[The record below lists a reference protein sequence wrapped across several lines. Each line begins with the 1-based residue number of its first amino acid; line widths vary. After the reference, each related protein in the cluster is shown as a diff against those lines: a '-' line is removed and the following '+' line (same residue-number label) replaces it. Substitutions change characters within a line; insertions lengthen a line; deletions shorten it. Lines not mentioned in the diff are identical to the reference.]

1 MFVSTIQVMRRWF
14 LLSLMFLTLAAT
26 IGALLRLIFVVEL
39 PWLVFKP
46 WLHAHSH
53 VAMLGWL
60 FPGLLIALLRQDD
73 RPAPRGFHTWMT
85 LSMAFVA
92 GMLVSFPIQGY
103 GPISIACSLAQMLV
117 GYALIVQVWWHTSH
131 WPVAGSRLL
140 ARLAL
145 LFQVVSTIGI
155 WAMGPIM
162 RSGLAGTE
170 WYYWSIQWFLHFQF
184 NGWFW
189 FAAMAIGSRWAESH
203 GVDVRLD
210 RLTVLLWVIGTV
222 LTFALAVAWSE
233 RLPVVIAV
241 NSLGVLVQAWAA
253 WRTMRAMLQARLQ
266 VQVRTTRWMRI
277 TIGTMLIAMGIKV
290 AVQTAV
296 AIPAVTE
303 IALTLR
309 NYVVGFVHLN
319 TLGAG
324 TMVLLAFALERRWI
338 DEARSITRI
347 GLVLLIAGF
356 ALSELLLFGQG
367 TLIWARWGMLPGYHW
382 MLFGVSAMLPLGAGL
397 LLTGAL
403 TGSAHGMAS
412 RSREGDAPATA

>member
-26 IGALLRLIFVVEL
+26 IGALLRLIYVVEL

-60 FPGLLIALLRQDD
+60 FPALLIALLRQDY

-85 LSMAFVA
+85 ASQAFVA
-92 GMLVSFPIQGY
+92 GMLVSFPVQGY
-103 GPISIACSLAQMLV
+103 GSVSIACSLAQMVV
-117 GYALIVQVWWHTSH
+117 GYVLIVQVWRHTAL
-131 WPVAGSRLL
+131 WPAAGSRLL

-189 FAAMAIGSRWAESH
+189 FAAMAIGSRWAERH
-203 GVDVRLD
+203 GVNVRLD
-210 RLTVLLWVIGTV
+210 RLTVLLWVIGTA

-253 WRTMRAMLQARLQ
+253 WRTMRAMLRARLQ

-290 AVQTAV
+290 AAQTAV

-382 MLFGVSAMLPLGAGL
+382 MLFCVSAMLPVGAAL

-412 RSREGDAPATA
+412 RSRERDAPAND

>member
-1 MFVSTIQVMRRWF
+1 
-14 LLSLMFLTLAAT
+14 
-26 IGALLRLIFVVEL
+26 
-39 PWLVFKP
+39 
-46 WLHAHSH
+46 
-53 VAMLGWL
+53 
-60 FPGLLIALLRQDD
+60 
-73 RPAPRGFHTWMT
+73 
-85 LSMAFVA
+85 MAFVA

-319 TLGAG
+319 TLGAAG
-324 TMVLLAFALERRWI
+324 SMRPG
-338 DEARSITRI
+338 RSP
-347 GLVLLIAGF
+347 A
-356 ALSELLLFGQG
+356 S
-367 TLIWARWGMLPGYHW
+367 
-382 MLFGVSAMLPLGAGL
+382 
-397 LLTGAL
+397 
-403 TGSAHGMAS
+403 GSCC
-412 RSREGDAPATA
+412 

>member
-1 MFVSTIQVMRRWF
+1 MTDASYVRTVPPGIRTMRRWF
-14 LLSLMFLTLAAT
+14 FLSLLFFAVAAT
-26 IGALLRLIFVVEL
+26 IGALLRLIHVVEL

-60 FPGLLIALLRQDD
+60 FPALLIALLQQDD

-85 LSMAFVA
+85 VSQAFVA

-103 GPISIACSLAQMLV
+103 GSMSIACSLAQMLV
-117 GYALIVQVWWHTSH
+117 GYVLIAQAWRHTTH
-131 WPVAGSRLL
+131 WPAAGSRLL
-140 ARLAL
+140 VRLAL
-145 LFQVVSTIGI
+145 LFQLVSTIGI

-162 RSGLAGTE
+162 RSSLAGSE

-189 FAAMAIGSRWAESH
+189 FAAMAIGSRWAERH

-210 RLTVLLWVIGTV
+210 RLTIFLWVIGTV
-222 LTFALAVAWSE
+222 LTFALAIAWSE
-233 RLPVVIAV
+233 RLPAVIAV
-241 NSLGVLVQAWAA
+241 NSVGVLVQAWAA

-266 VQVRTTRWMRI
+266 AQVRTTRWMRI

-290 AVQTAV
+290 AAQTAV
-296 AIPAVTE
+296 AIPAVTD

-319 TLGAG
+319 TLGAA
-324 TMVLLAFALERRWI
+324 TMVLLAFALERRWLDGTRTI
-338 DEARSITRI
+338 IRI
-347 GLVLLIAGF
+347 GLLLLIAGF

-367 TLIWARWGMLPGYHW
+367 TLIWVRWGMLPGYHW
-382 MLFGVSAMLPLGAGL
+382 MLFSVSALLPIGAVL
-397 LLTGAL
+397 LLAGAER
-403 TGSAHGMAS
+403 GS
-412 RSREGDAPATA
+412 DDQ